1 MAKISRL
8 GQKQCPKCNKW
19 IKGTRSKTCPYCSYE
34 FQPKTQAIKP
44 AAVASTPA
52 PAAIEKPATNG
63 GTITLEQVKKVAQ
76 TIKTMGGYQRM
87 IEVLET
93 NKAAGGV
100 KKFKDLAE
108 AMTVSEADVIPF

>member
-52 PAAIEKPATNG
+52 AVEKPAANG
-63 GTITLEQVKKVAQ
+63 GTITLEQVKRVAQ
-76 TIKTMGGYQRM
+76 TIKTIGGYQRM
-87 IEVLET
+87 IEVLDVI
-93 NKAAGGV
+93 KASGGV

-108 AMTVSEADVIPF
+108 AITVSETDVVSF